1 MNPSETGGATGAK
14 RLLELF
20 AIIAFYLYFG
30 GWIYA
35 NDLLASFGIN
45 IASVTPQTN
54 YFVVYAYSVFF
65 RSVLGWLLLF
75 GIAGGWYALVRL
87 RFVWWAELLAAALI
101 ATVPFP
107 AIRWLAAERATHDA
121 AALRG
126 GNAKL
131 VTLVARPD
139 MTTKYPAELVKQ
151 LGSGSLFLVLATEDR
166 YWVVSQ
172 PQGQDDSELPVATL
186 YDVPAGDF
194 LVKIEL
200 QNTRRPK

>member
-1 MNPSETGGATGAK
+1 MNQSETAGAPGAK

-20 AIIAFYLYFG
+20 ATIALYLYFG

-45 IASVTPQTN
+45 IASVAPQTQ

-65 RSVLGWLLLF
+65 RSVFGWLLLF
-75 GIAGGWYALVRL
+75 GIAAGWFALARL
-87 RFVWWAELLAAALI
+87 RFVWWAELLLAALI
-101 ATVPFP
+101 ATAPFP
-107 AIRWLAAERATHDA
+107 VIRWLAGARATHDA

-139 MTTKYPAELVKQ
+139 VTTKYPAELIRQ
-151 LGSGSLFLVLATEDR
+151 LGSGSLFLVLATKER

-172 PQGQDDSELPVATL
+172 PQGQHDSELPVATL

-194 LVKIEL
+194 LVTIEL